1 MDSYLGKL
9 VPFHRNKSS
18 SKICCR
24 LLCDV
29 SVNWFQNLSW
39 PFLCLQLFFVVWSV
53 PSIRREISMKQ
64 KHQVLK
70 IFLSSIPL
78 CLTVFYSSDWFC
90 RVLFTVTHTAFI
102 PDFIFIGFIFH
113 WSISASRTIHRGLSC
128 ELSFIF
134 LCMPI
139 WVLLSINVMLF
150 RVLLMKKIWFMVL
163 SLRVQDRNCCCIV
176 LALYKLSMT
185 SC

>member
-1 MDSYLGKL
+1 MGTNPVAKFA
-9 VPFHRNKSS
+9 V
-18 SKICCR
+18 

-29 SVNWFQNLSW
+29 SVSWFQNLSW
-39 PFLCLQLFFVVWSV
+39 TFLYLQLLFVVWSV

-78 CLTVFYSSDWFC
+78 CLTVFYSSGRFC
-90 RVLFTVTHTAFI
+90 RVLFTHTAFI
-102 PDFIFIGFIFH
+102 PGFIFTGFIFH

-150 RVLLMKKIWFMVL
+150 PVLLMKKTWFMVL